1 MSQIRH
7 HPMAALGVLALGVFM
22 TLLDLTIVNIA
33 IPSILDGLHASLD
46 QVLWVLNA
54 YSLLYAVLLITSA
67 RLGDIYGPRNL
78 FAAGTVIFTAA
89 SIFSA
94 LAQDPTQLILSRS
107 LQGLGAAVLA
117 PQGMPLMLS
126 LFAPEKRGGVFAIY
140 GVLAGLAVI
149 AGPTVGGFLVTHF
162 GWRSIF
168 TVNIPVGVIT
178 FALAML
184 VIPDLR
190 PGRRHRL
197 DLPGV
202 ALATAGLLCVIFG
215 LIEGQRYDWGTVAAG
230 ISIPEIIAA
239 GVVLLALFLY
249 YQARRQDREPLLP
262 FEVFKD
268 RNFTLMTL
276 VMAAMGFAILG
287 IYLPLTIYMQSVLGL
302 SAIDAGITLAI
313 QPVAM
318 FFSSGLAGGLA
329 QKINGKYL
337 LVPGLLM
344 LAAGS
349 GYIDWMAQA
358 DSGRWAFTPGLI
370 VSGLGMGFIWT
381 PVFSIATRD
390 LPAHLGGVASGVVN
404 TIQELGGVLA
414 SAVVGALL
422 QNRLALALHD
432 QAVAAGGGDRALR
445 LHARFRRRHASD
457 PGAAGGGA
465 GRRCLRSC
473 VRARPPAG
481 DGGGGGS
488 RAGSCRGLTF
498 SSWLGSWPSTRP
510 SATSSE
516 RQNPAPR
523 CPDGASRRRG
533 SWFRNTT
540 RAGCTGTFAWR
551 RTGSA
556 CLGRCP
562 KASRQTPRRT
572 TSPCT
577 SRTTRSN
584 TSSSPAR
591 SRRAST
597 AGAQSRSGTRAPTS
611 PSSGLTVR

>member
-1 MSQIRH
+1 VTNIRN
-7 HPMAALGVLALGVFM
+7 HPMAALGVLALGLFM

-89 SIFSA
+89 SVISA

-126 LFAPEKRGGVFAIY
+126 LFPVEKRGGVFAIY
-140 GVLAGLAVI
+140 GVMAGLAVI

-168 TVNIPVGVIT
+168 MVNLPIGILT

-197 DLPGV
+197 DLLGV
-202 ALATAGLLCVIFG
+202 GLATAGLLGVIYG
-215 LIEGQRYDWGTVAAG
+215 LIEAQRYDWGTVTG
-230 ISIPEIIAA
+230 FITIPEVIGA
-239 GVVLLALFLY
+239 GVLTLALFLY
-249 YQARRQDREPLLP
+249 YQARRQPSARTAHIQEFEPLLP
-262 FEVFKD
+262 FEVFRD
-268 RNFTLMTL
+268 RNFTLMTV
-276 VMAAMGFAILG
+276 VMAAMGLAILG
-287 IYLPLTIYMQSVLGL
+287 LYLPLTIYMQSVLGL
-302 SAIDAGITLAI
+302 SAIDAGVTLAI

-318 FFSSGLAGGLA
+318 FFSSGLAGGLS

-349 GYIDWMAQA
+349 GYIDWAAHA

-390 LPAHLGGVASGVVN
+390 LPVHLGGVASGVVN

-414 SAVVGALL
+414 SAIVGAYL
-422 QNRLALALHD
+422 QNRLALSLHD
-432 QAVAAGGGDRALR
+432 HAVAAAGQLPSEYRAPFVKGFSSAAHSGFEVGAGQSGTSLQLPERVQAVAHYVFTQAFVDAMHPTLV
-445 LHARFRRRHASD
+445 LPIAVLV
-457 PGAAGGGA
+457 AAA
-465 GRRCLRSC
+465 FAAAFA
-473 VRARPPAG
+473 RARKPVAI
-481 DGGGGGS
+481 
-488 RAGSCRGLTF
+488 AVHEEE
-498 SSWLGSWPSTRP
+498 
-510 SATSSE
+510 A
-516 RQNPAPR
+516 AV
-523 CPDGASRRRG
+523 A
-533 SWFRNTT
+533 
-540 RAGCTGTFAWR
+540 
-551 RTGSA
+551 
-556 CLGRCP
+556 
-562 KASRQTPRRT
+562 
-572 TSPCT
+572 
-577 SRTTRSN
+577 
-584 TSSSPAR
+584 
-591 SRRAST
+591 
-597 AGAQSRSGTRAPTS
+597 
-611 PSSGLTVR
+611 